1 MEYIICMLKIVG
13 IFIYMTQGSEEA
25 IMVLK

>member
-13 IFIYMTQGSEEA
+13 IFIYMTHSSEEA